1 MLTIIFH
8 SFHCLSVVPVLEN
21 ACANFMA
28 PIRKS
33 SNGSWI
39 NQNNNGIVE
48 MDHLWD
54 SQSPNGGDLE
64 KCTGFNGIDSKYFDT
79 PCKSKTCFICAWK
92 DNPLFTL
99 RGLCSNTQVDE
110 QFVLLPEK
118 TFGGNVFFFGIIENN
133 IIFNQETSSWLIV
146 TNKIDEIF
154 QPGGISK
161 DSLNVV
167 GTFQPDESN
176 THHLP
181 VGTRFWNLTEKCNK
195 VLQLKLTQV
204 RK

>member
-1 MLTIIFH
+1 
-8 SFHCLSVVPVLEN
+8 
-21 ACANFMA
+21 MA

-33 SNGSWI
+33 TNGSWI

-79 PCKSKTCFICAWK
+79 PCKSKTCSICAWK

-118 TFGGNVFFFGIIENN
+118 TFGGNVFFFGIRKNN
-133 IIFNQETSSWLIV
+133 ILFNQERSSWEIV
-146 TNKIDEIF
+146 KNSFKELF
-154 QPGGISK
+154 KPGGIST
-161 DSLNVV
+161 DSLDVV
-167 GTFQPDESN
+167 GTYQNDQSDAL
-176 THHLP
+176 HLP
-181 VGTRFWNLTEKCNK
+181 VGTHFWNLTDNCNK
-195 VLQLKLTQV
+195 VLQLKLTHV
-204 RK
+204 RNEIISDLNVKHAQS